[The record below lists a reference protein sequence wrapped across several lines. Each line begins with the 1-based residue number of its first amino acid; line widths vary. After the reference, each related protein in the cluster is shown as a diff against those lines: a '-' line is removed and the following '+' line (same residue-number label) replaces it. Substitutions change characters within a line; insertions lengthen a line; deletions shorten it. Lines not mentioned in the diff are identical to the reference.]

1 MGQEITSQV
10 LGGVAKGL
18 YPDLDNIAANIQV
31 SRRSI
36 GLTHRAAD
44 LQLNPDIELS
54 VRLARAYLFL

>member
-31 SRRSI
+31 SEPSI
-36 GLTHRAAD
+36 RLMHHAAD
-44 LQLNPDIELS
+44 LSFGPNVELG
-54 VRLARAYLFL
+54 V